1 MHLHRTTMLTG
12 LLAATLASPAARA
25 QYTLYVGNDQCPTN
39 NSVTQFTGKPW
50 ASGATVP
57 VGHCPAGIAFSPD
70 GATAWVMNAGANTI
84 TPINTATFTPG
95 PAFNAGVT
103 APLFAAATP
112 DGQWLATTGAGS
124 NQLALIA
131 TGNTAVVKTV
141 AVGASPTG
149 LAVLPD
155 GSKAYTANAG
165 DSTVS
170 VVSLGATPK
179 LKKTLS
185 LPGCSPYGMA
195 ATPDGSAVYVACI
208 TGPLWRIRT
217 AKDKADAAPIT
228 LPQSSG
234 GAQVVIT
241 LDGKTAF
248 VSNTNGAVYPV
259 TLKTG
264 AVGTPIAIPGA
275 YGLALS
281 PDGKVLAV
289 GNGDC
294 CWLDTPV
301 HFVKVSTQTVETTLG
316 TGTNYTHRWIAFR
329 P

>member
-1 MHLHRTTMLTG
+1 MDKRLAVAVMLAVG
-12 LLAATLASPAARA
+12 TLASAQA

-39 NSVTQFTGKPW
+39 NSVTRFSGKPW
-50 ASGATVP
+50 GAGATVP
-57 VGHCPAGIAFSPD
+57 VGHCPASIAFSPD

-84 TPINTATFTPG
+84 TPIDTASFTPG
-95 PAFNAGVT
+95 AAFPAGVV
-103 APLFAAATP
+103 APLFAEVTP
-112 DGQWLATTGAGS
+112 DGQWLVTTGAGS

-131 TGNTAVVKTV
+131 TANTALVKTV

-149 LAVLPD
+149 LVLLPD
-155 GSKAYTANAG
+155 GSKAYTANVA
-165 DSTVS
+165 DNTVS
-170 VVSLGATPK
+170 VVSLGANPK

-217 AKDKADAAPIT
+217 AKDKADAAPIA
-228 LPQSSG
+228 LPQTSG

-241 LDGKTAF
+241 RDGKTAF

-264 AVGTPIAIPGA
+264 AVGTPIAIAGA

-294 CWLDTPV
+294 CWVDTPV
-301 HFVKVSTQTVETTLG
+301 HFIKVSTRTVETTLG
-316 TGTNYTHRWIAFR
+316 TGTNYTHRWLAFQ

>member
-1 MHLHRTTMLTG
+1 MDKRMAVAAMLAVG
-12 LLAATLASPAARA
+12 ALASARA

-39 NSVTQFTGKPW
+39 NSVTRFTGKPW
-50 ASGATVP
+50 GAGATVP

-84 TPINTATFTPG
+84 TPIATASFSPG
-95 PAFNAGVT
+95 AAFDAGVV
-103 APLFAAATP
+103 APLFAAVTP

-131 TGNTAVVKTV
+131 TTNTALVKTV

-149 LAVLPD
+149 LALLPD
-155 GSKAYTANAG
+155 GSKAYTANVA
-165 DSTVS
+165 DNTVS
-170 VVSLGATPK
+170 VVSLGTQPK

-208 TGPLWRIRT
+208 SGPLWRIRT
-217 AKDKADAAPIT
+217 AKDKADAAPIA
-228 LPQSSG
+228 LPQTSG

-241 LDGKTAF
+241 RDGKTAF

-264 AVGTPIAIPGA
+264 AVGAPIAIPGA

-301 HFVKVSTQTVETTLG
+301 HFIKVSTLTVETTLG
-316 TGTNYTHRWIAFR
+316 TGTNYTHRWLAFQ